1 MTVGDL
7 FLTVNIIIF
16 IVISLAIRFEKIDLK
31 YPNGITDVLGIIFFI
46 ISIATMI
53 FQGIFYLIRYWN
65 YTVGF

>member
-16 IVISLAIRFEKIDLK
+16 IVISLIIRFKKIDLK

-46 ISIATMI
+46 ISIATI
-53 FQGIFYLIRYWN
+53 LFQGIFYLIQYWN

>member
-16 IVISLAIRFEKIDLK
+16 IVISLAIRFKKIDLK
-31 YPNGITDVLGIIFFI
+31 YPDCITDVLGIIFFI
-46 ISIATMI
+46 ISIATII
-53 FQGIFYLIRYWN
+53 FQGIFYLIHYWN

>member
-31 YPNGITDVLGIIFFI
+31 YPDCITDVLGIIFFI
-46 ISIATMI
+46 ISIATTI
-53 FQGIFYLIRYWN
+53 FQGIFYLIHYWD

>member
-31 YPNGITDVLGIIFFI
+31 YPNDITDALGIIFFI
-46 ISIATMI
+46 ISIATII
-53 FQGIFYLIRYWN
+53 FQGIFYLIQYWN

>member
-7 FLTVNIIIF
+7 FLTVNIILF

-31 YPNGITDVLGIIFFI
+31 YPDCITDVLGIIFFI
-46 ISIATMI
+46 ISIATTI
-53 FQGIFYLIRYWN
+53 FQGIFYLIHYWD

>member
-31 YPNGITDVLGIIFFI
+31 YPNNITDVLGIIFFI
-46 ISIATMI
+46 ISIATII
-53 FQGIFYLIRYWN
+53 FQGIFYLIQYWN

>member
-31 YPNGITDVLGIIFFI
+31 YPNYITDVLGIIFFI
-46 ISIATMI
+46 ISIATII